1 MTKKI
6 SVLIPS
12 RGRPEEFGSCIE
24 NLFDLA
30 EEPDDI
36 EVIARLDKDDNHRRY
51 PEYKNTLKI
60 IGPRYSGYA
69 DNHKFIEE
77 AAAVST
83 GDFIMQYVDTAR
95 MLNPFW
101 DQAYLETIGQ
111 TKIFVA
117 TADVEDERGSSL
129 YRWSFPFI
137 SRFLHDLCGMFCL
150 GQNPSIDRCWAAFAQ
165 EMHCEIRVS
174 TRILHQE
181 KRNTKLEDLT
191 AKETQPFYKE
201 LNKDWEKRRAEHKAI
216 GKKFADIVKDR
227 IK

>member
-117 TADVEDERGSSL
+117 TADQAYIAGRSRSFRGFFMIFVACSA
-129 YRWSFPFI
+129 W
-137 SRFLHDLCGMFCL
+137 
-150 GQNPSIDRCWAAFAQ
+150 
-165 EMHCEIRVS
+165 V
-174 TRILHQE
+174 RILQLIGVGLHSHKKCTVRFACPQE
-181 KRNTKLEDLT
+181 
-191 AKETQPFYKE
+191 FF
-201 LNKDWEKRRAEHKAI
+201 I
-216 GKKFADIVKDR
+216 KKSVILSLK
-227 IK
+227 I